1 VFAVV
6 WLLLAVAG
14 PGPRLTVLDLGDD
27 WAPRIFSETN
37 DLPQSHRKQF
47 VALANQRPDA
57 AGGSAWRDRFYELY
71 GIFPTFSVIRA
82 RLLDSNRHACHAAID
97 GQALRAIKRTTTP
110 WDPGAAAATPA
121 RRAALSVVQRH
132 LACEGL
138 LAAAARDGSF
148 DAPTREALA
157 LYQRLHMLPSP
168 PVVDSETRE
177 AFLTDSRELDFRTL
191 LRALRERVV
200 DATGLVEDGSALN
213 AWEPVLGR
221 FIDSSEYRHQLREQP
236 VRGGAP
242 DLVSRAT
249 EAAARALGWTSPDA
263 ATESLARGLPP
274 QVALQLPPAP
284 AYHAAEMELRA
295 EIDRGDVWTAYP
307 LDVEGR
313 LRPSPVR
320 NRPTLTLY
328 ARTEEGEIALVRWPT
343 TIGAWKPEKLDDEG
357 VGLRY
362 KPSPVGRFFWRDL
375 VAAPAWFPPPTTPD
389 RELVRRGQDGRWRPD
404 QEAVGPGY
412 RSAYGLIALLHDR
425 AVETSAGT
433 TAFADIQIRTHGSSN
448 YRSILRGSSHGCHR
462 LFNHLALRLG
472 TFLLAHRQHDRR
484 GLVEERYLRT
494 VRWKG
499 RAFKL
504 HAEERGYR
512 YEIDP
517 PVPVDV
523 LPGRKVLPRRIP
535 ELPTKPGAPQ
545 PHPAPAT
552 TPQTCGGPMCGRDLE
567 GPLASVAP
575 RPRSCYA
582 LIVSRASRLSAR
594 SQNAEADGSCR
605 SDSCLSSASC
615 SRSM

>member
-6 WLLLAVAG
+6 WLLLAVTG
-14 PGPRLTVLDLGDD
+14 PEPRLTVLDLSDE
-27 WAPRIFSETN
+27 WAPGIFSETN
-37 DLPQSHRKQF
+37 DLPQGYRKEF
-47 VALANQRPDA
+47 VALANQQPDV
-57 AGGSAWRDRFYELY
+57 AGGSARRDRFYEL
-71 GIFPTFSVIRA
+71 S
-82 RLLDSNRHACHAAID
+82 
-97 GQALRAIKRTTTP
+97 
-110 WDPGAAAATPA
+110 
-121 RRAALSVVQRH
+121 
-132 LACEGL
+132 
-138 LAAAARDGSF
+138 
-148 DAPTREALA
+148 LA

-168 PVVDSETRE
+168 AFVDSETRE
-177 AFLTDSRELDFRTL
+177 ILLTDSRELDFRTL

-200 DATGLVEDGSALN
+200 DATGLIEDGSALN

-242 DLVSRAT
+242 DLIARAT
-249 EAAARALGWTSPDA
+249 ETAARALGWTSPEA
-263 ATESLARGLPP
+263 ATESLAHGLPP

-284 AYHAAEMELRA
+284 AYHTTEMELRA

-307 LDVEGR
+307 LDGEGR
-313 LRPSPVR
+313 PRPSPVSS
-320 NRPTLTLY
+320 RPTLTLY
-328 ARTEEGEIALVRWPT
+328 ARTAEGELALVRWPT
-343 TIGAWKPEKLDDEG
+343 TIGAWKPEKLDDES

-389 RELVRRGQDGRWRPD
+389 RELVHRGEDGLWRAD
-404 QEAVGPGY
+404 EEAVGPGY

-425 AVETSAGT
+425 AVVTSAGT
-433 TAFADIQIRTHGSSN
+433 TAFADVQIRTHGSSN

-472 TFLLAHRQHDRR
+472 SFLLAHRQHDRR
-484 GLVEERYLRT
+484 GLVGEKYLRT

-504 HAEERGYR
+504 RAEERGYR

-523 LPGRKVLPRRIP
+523 LPGRKVLPRPIP
-535 ELPTKPGAPQ
+535 ELPAKPSAPP

-552 TPQTCGGPMCGRDLE
+552 TPQTCGGLACGRDPK
-567 GPLASVAP
+567 G
-575 RPRSCYA
+575 
-582 LIVSRASRLSAR
+582 ASRSSRRARTTIGRAGPCRSFAHGAPVRRNRSTRERLAEHVETREVVAR
-594 SQNAEADGSCR
+594 SGGGCTRARLCAYCEQGEQALR
-605 SDSCLSSASC
+605 SFAKC
-615 SRSM
+615 